1 MRPERN
7 DDLNPSPAS
16 QKPAVLLVED
26 EVFIRLALAD
36 HLREC
41 GFTVLEA
48 ASVDEAKAFFTE
60 GMAIDLVFSDIKL
73 LGPSDGIELAVWI
86 GSHFPEVPV
95 ILTSGVQSA
104 LRAAEAACAHIG
116 DFIDKPY
123 EPVAVEQRIRALIA
137 RRADVGP

>member
-16 QKPAVLLVED
+16 QKPAVLLLVED
-26 EVFIRLALAD
+26 EVLIRLALAD

-60 GMAIDLVFSDIKL
+60 G
-73 LGPSDGIELAVWI
+73 WR
-86 GSHFPEVPV
+86 
-95 ILTSGVQSA
+95 LTSFLVT
-104 LRAAEAACAHIG
+104 
-116 DFIDKPY
+116 
-123 EPVAVEQRIRALIA
+123 
-137 RRADVGP
+137 